1 LSYRYPII
9 IAGFLLGIALLYHFR
24 DPIWQFGHNGYL
36 FLNDRKLVGEFITS
50 FGWAAPLIFMV
61 IQIFQVLLAPIPGEA
76 TGFLG
81 GYLFGTT
88 YGFIYSTIALSVGS
102 WINFSI
108 GRFLGEHYVHRM
120 IPKARFAKFD
130 KIVKRKGIVII
141 FLFFVFPGF
150 PKDWLSLFLGI
161 TTLPMKIFLLMAT
174 VGRMPGTLLLSLQGD
189 LLFEK
194 NYTLLIVLFGFT
206 LFIAGWAFL
215 YRERLYNWIEKRNKK
230 SICF

>member
-1 LSYRYPII
+1 MGYRYTII
-9 IAGFLLGIALLYHFR
+9 ITGFVLGAILFYIFR
-24 DPIWQFGHNGYL
+24 EPIWQFSHKSYL
-36 FLNDRKLVGEFITS
+36 FFTDRDLVGEFITS
-50 FGWAAPLIFMV
+50 FGWAAPLIFMG

-81 GYLFGTT
+81 GYLFGST
-88 YGFIYSTIALSVGS
+88 YGFIYSTLALAVGS

-108 GRFLGEHYVHRM
+108 GRFLGERYVHR
-120 IPKARFAKFD
+120 IISKAKFAKFD
-130 KIVKRKGIVII
+130 KIVRRQGIVII

-174 VGRMPGTLLLSLQGD
+174 IGRMPGTLLLSLQGG

-194 NYTLLIVLFGFT
+194 NYTLLIILSGII

-215 YRERLYNWIEKRNKK
+215 YREKLYNWMEKGN
-230 SICF
+230 